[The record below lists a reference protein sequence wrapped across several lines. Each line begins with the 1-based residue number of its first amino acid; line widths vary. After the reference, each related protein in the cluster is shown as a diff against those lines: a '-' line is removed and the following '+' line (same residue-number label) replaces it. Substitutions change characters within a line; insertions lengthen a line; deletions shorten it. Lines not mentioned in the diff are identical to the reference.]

1 MDEQKDKLDLEIKQV
16 SAKIK
21 NMSPKPDVCP
31 SEEQLAAYLEGG
43 LVQDEI
49 DSIEEH
55 MAVCDDCIENILSLS
70 EKKSSGLFVK
80 GEPVPKDMILKAK
93 SHMKPQKMPTLMER
107 MTDWFADFKLM
118 PAMATV
124 SVALIVLAIGIFM
137 VQSPDDPLKDAPL
150 SVKLDVMARVPTGMP
165 TRGSDIKYKI
175 VEVGKGD
182 SLKTGDSFKIK
193 YQVKEEAYVYLLSLD
208 SQGNISKIFPEKDT
222 IQPVKIEPN
231 KVYTFPHHDKWFVL
245 DDNTG
250 KETLY
255 LIASRKPIEDVNKR
269 IGELKMSGIDKIE
282 TVFSGISIQSFV
294 FKHE

>member
-175 VEVGKGD
+175 VEIDKGD
-182 SLKTGDSFKIK
+182 SLNTGDSFKIK
-193 YQVKEEAYVYLLSLD
+193 YQLEEEAYVYLLSRG
-208 SQGNISKIFPEKDT
+208 SQGKILKIFPEKDT
-222 IQPVKIEPN
+222 LQLVKLEPN
-231 KVYTFPHHDKWFVL
+231 KVYNLPQNDKWFVL
-245 DDNTG
+245 DDNIG

-255 LIASRKPIEDVNKR
+255 LLASRKPIEDIDRKVDK
-269 IGELKMSGIDKIE
+269 LKASGIEKIAE
-282 TVFSGISIQSFV
+282 IFQGASIESFE
-294 FKHE
+294 FTHE